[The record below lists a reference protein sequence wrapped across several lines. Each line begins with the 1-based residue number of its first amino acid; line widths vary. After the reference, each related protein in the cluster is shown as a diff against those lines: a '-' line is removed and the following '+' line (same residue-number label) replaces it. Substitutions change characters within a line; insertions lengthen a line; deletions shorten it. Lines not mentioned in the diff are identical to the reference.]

1 MKKFI
6 LKNGKEVKIGD
17 EVIMY
22 NKVLINEETLPYL
35 IKEGVLMQVEPKEGC
50 NCKECTEEKV
60 PMDINFYI
68 KKIADKL
75 SWKFTKVSTLLS
87 RIGSVFPITVYS
99 MLLKEIAIEL
109 DKKYRNHIKD
119 SSDIF
124 VISTISGN
132 IIRLNKSEIR
142 NYRNFAAFR
151 TIEDANLACRILNPF
166 LKRMF
171 VDEDRK

>member
-6 LKNGKEVKIGD
+6 LKNGKEVRIGD
-17 EVIMY
+17 EVIIY
-22 NKVLINEETLPYL
+22 NTVPINEKTLPYL
-35 IKEGVLMQVEPKEGC
+35 IKEEVLTQVESEEGC
-50 NCKECTEEKV
+50 NCKECTEGKV

-75 SWKFTKVSTLLS
+75 SWKSTKVSTLLS
-87 RIGSVFPITVYS
+87 RINSVFPGTVYS

-109 DKKYRNHIKD
+109 DKKYKNHIKD

-124 VISTISGN
+124 VISVVNGN
-132 IIRLNKSEIR
+132 IVRLDKSYIK
-142 NYRNFAAFR
+142 NYRNFSAFR
-151 TIEDANLACRILNPF
+151 TIEDANLACRILQPF

-171 VDEDRK
+171 TDEDRK